1 MTADGNHPVSAE
13 ERATAIVWAIQYIN
27 HFQIVCDFYDSG
39 SLTQERFDLWKGFAV
54 SIVASEGIKS
64 WWEDELGK
72 LAFTPRV
79 RDLID
84 AELLRSD
91 HPPAPFNAMWKI
103 FMTQTWSD
111 SHPTA
116 WSQHNGVRFC
126 FGLRFQPVDADDRR
140 ARRQSGTKWTLA
152 MNRRKRPLMVRHT

>member
-1 MTADGNHPVSAE
+1 MLDPRTVRAYSMTADGNHPVSAE

-54 SIVASEGIKS
+54 SNVASKGIKS

-103 FMTQTWSD
+103 FMTQTWND

-126 FGLRFQPVDADDRR
+126 FGSEAEIWGWH
-140 ARRQSGTKWTLA
+140 GTFSA
-152 MNRRKRPLMVRHT
+152 FSRIAE